1 MWAEN
6 GDEIVRAVVRQVFRN
21 RAGLIGDFCA
31 VMRAQ
36 VRTFDLDSRMR
47 GLLDAGASENVLAV
61 LDFMRN
67 DTPEDEVR
75 APISVLEYA
84 RELAQRDI
92 PVSTLLRAYRLGHA
106 RFTDSLMRCAVE
118 LAGKE
123 SVCAIIQ
130 LVNRTTCYADRVCE
144 QVETV
149 YDRERDRWVSS
160 RSGRRRRWLAQVLAG
175 SVTDV
180 GRAEM
185 ILDYSLTGIHVAVTA
200 WSDSTVSS
208 HDAVTVLDDLRAVLS
223 TVLNSSEQTL
233 AVPTGEGEVRLWM
246 SVPDSVEV
254 DVAEIDRAVSAKAL
268 PVRVAIAEPAAG
280 LAGFRRGMWQ
290 ADRARAVAVI
300 AGDNAP
306 RVVSYPQ
313 VASIVLMVGDLERV
327 RAFVAEYLGELVVN
341 DQRNLW
347 LRETLRV
354 FLANNRSY
362 MAAAQEM
369 TVHRNTIQY
378 RVQKAL
384 ELAGHTFGHRE
395 RTLDLQL
402 ALHAAHWLG
411 AAVLR
416 SPPAG

>member
-1 MWAEN
+1 MGRN
-6 GDEIVRAVVRQVFRN
+6 GDEIVRAVVRQVLRN
-21 RAGLIGDFCA
+21 REGLIGDFCA

-36 VRTFDLDSRMR
+36 VRTFDFDARMR
-47 GLLDAGASENVLAV
+47 GLLEAGATENVLAV
-61 LDFMRN
+61 LNFMRN
-67 DTPEDEVR
+67 DTPAEDAR
-75 APISVLEYA
+75 APFSVLEYA
-84 RELAQRDI
+84 SELARRDI
-92 PVSTLLRAYRLGHA
+92 PVSTLLRPYRLGHA

-130 LVNRTTCYADRVCE
+130 LVNRTTCYADLVCE

-160 RSGRRRRWLAQVLAG
+160 RGGRRRRWLTQVLAG
-175 SVTDV
+175 SATDV
-180 GRAEM
+180 DQAEA
-185 ILDYSLTGIHVAVTA
+185 ILDYSLTGIHVAATA
-200 WSDSTVSS
+200 WTDSSVSS
-208 HDAVTVLDDLRAVLS
+208 HDAVVVLDDLRAVLS
-223 TVLNSSEQTL
+223 TALNSFEQTL
-233 AVPTGEGEVRLWM
+233 TVPLGAGEVRLWM

-280 LAGFRRGMWQ
+280 LAGFRRGTWQ
-290 ADRARAVAVI
+290 ADRVRAVAVI
-300 AGDNAP
+300 AGDKAP

-313 VASIVLMVGDLERV
+313 VASIVLMVGDMARL
-327 RAFVAEYLGELVVN
+327 RAFVAEYLGELVV
-341 DQRNLW
+341 DDPRNLW

-384 ELAGHTFGHRE
+384 ELAGHTFGNRD

-416 SPPAG
+416 SPSAG